1 MKNITLVI
9 LFCLFIINSC
19 NKIIIAPPI
28 VPGVS
33 LELANHRKETIS
45 NINYTIFIAIPEEAT
60 EPLKTHEIIN
70 FEISNITINNFLK
83 KVLYWA
89 KKKKSHYICVSSVHG
104 CIESFRSKKFK
115 IAHNSADIAVADGR
129 PIFWAL
135 KLLGSK
141 DADHLPGYYITEEI
155 SNLANK
161 TGLKIGFY
169 GSTKKRLNKT

>member
-1 MKNITLVI
+1 MQIMILKVNIRPMLT
-9 LFCLFIINSC
+9 INVSDFLKLKQ
-19 NKIIIAPPI
+19 NKI
-28 VPGVS
+28 
-33 LELANHRKETIS
+33 K
-45 NINYTIFIAIPEEAT
+45 
-60 EPLKTHEIIN
+60 IIN
-70 FEISNITINNFLK
+70 FEIKNITINNFLK

-161 TGLKIGFY
+161 EAQSIGFY
-169 GSTKKRLNKT
+169 GSTKKNLNGIKNILKKNIKI